1 MTRLSSPSGFSATSR
16 RHTLRPFLKPLICAA
31 LLLVSAGV
39 RVRADQVEMQ
49 NGDRYTGSVLSLN
62 ATTLVLKNDVLGT
75 LRLPRAKV
83 VQITLGAVPVAPP
96 AKPAAATTTNA
107 PASAKG
113 AVNDGNLE
121 LSLMLRQLSANTNLI
136 RQVQEQFLS
145 AAGPEANSKFN
156 ELVGGL
162 ANGTIS
168 VGDLRAQAK
177 TAADQLRAMKKDL
190 GEDTGWALDGYLSI
204 LDNFLSE
211 TAPTPAPSA
220 NTPIRTAAPALQS
233 QPKR

>member
-1 MTRLSSPSGFSATSR
+1 MTRPTPSSCNPAALQSRSILLSFT
-16 RHTLRPFLKPLICAA
+16 TLICAG
-31 LLLVSAGV
+31 LLLAVSAIGT
-39 RVRADQVEMQ
+39 RADQVSMR
-49 NGDRYTGSVLSLN
+49 NGDRYTGKVLSLD
-62 ATTLVLKNDVLGT
+62 ATTLVLKNNVLGT

-96 AKPAAATTTNA
+96 AAPAAATTTNA
-107 PASAKG
+107 AASTKG
-113 AVNDGNLE
+113 AVNAGNLE

-177 TAADQLRAMKKDL
+177 SAADQLRAAKKDL
-190 GEDTGWALDGYLSI
+190 GEDAGWALDGYLSI

-211 TAPTPAPSA
+211 TAPAPAPSA
-220 NTPIRTAAPALQS
+220 NTPVRAASPAVQS
-233 QPKR
+233 QPKP

>member
-1 MTRLSSPSGFSATSR
+1 
-16 RHTLRPFLKPLICAA
+16 
-31 LLLVSAGV
+31 LVLAFASV

-62 ATTLVLKNDVLGT
+62 GTTLVLKNDVLGT

-83 VQITLGAVPVAPP
+83 VQITLGAAPLERP
-96 AKPAAATTTNA
+96 AKPAAAATTNA
-107 PASAKG
+107 AAAAKG

-121 LSLMLRQLSANTNLI
+121 LSLMLRQLGANTNLI

-168 VGDLRAQAK
+168 VNDLRAQAK

-190 GEDTGWALDGYLSI
+190 GDDTGWALDGYLSI

-211 TAPTPAPSA
+211 TAPTPAPSV
-220 NTPIRTAAPALQS
+220 NTPTRPASPALQS
-233 QPKR
+233 RPKP